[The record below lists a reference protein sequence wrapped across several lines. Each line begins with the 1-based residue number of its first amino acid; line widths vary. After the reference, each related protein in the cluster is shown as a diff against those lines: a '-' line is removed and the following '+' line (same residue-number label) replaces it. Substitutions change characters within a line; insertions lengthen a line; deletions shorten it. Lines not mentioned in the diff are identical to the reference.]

1 MKRKIIFRGK
11 TKRRHRWVYG
21 ALVQNGKE
29 FGLISQDEDDANYGI
44 AYYVDEDTVGQFTEL
59 YDSNGKPIYEGDI
72 VERYDEYYVVEFNIK
87 RRGYYP
93 FACGDGCGCCEYET
107 MSPEDI
113 EVVGN
118 IYDDEELVK
127 EHNL

>member
-1 MKRKIIFRGK
+1 MERKIIFRGK

-21 ALVQNGKE
+21 ALLKIGEDFAIINQN
-29 FGLISQDEDDANYGI
+29 EDDANYGLPF
-44 AYYVDEDTVGQFTEL
+44 YVEKDTIGQFTEL
-59 YDSNGKPIYEGDI
+59 YDSNGNRIYEDDI
-72 VERYDEYYVVEFNIK
+72 VERYNEYYVVKFSIK

-107 MSPEDI
+107 MSPEDV

-118 IYDDEELVK
+118 IYDDEELAK

>member
-11 TKRRHRWVYG
+11 TKRRHCWVYG

-44 AYYVDEDTVGQFTEL
+44 AYYVDEDTIGQFTEL
-59 YDSNGKPIYEGDI
+59 HDSTGMPIYEGDI
-72 VERYDEYYVVEFNIK
+72 VERFNEYYVVKFSTK

-93 FACGDGCGCCEYET
+93 FACGDGCGCCESET
-107 MSPEDI
+107 MRPEDVD
-113 EVVGN
+113 VVGN
-118 IYDDEELVK
+118 IYDDGELVK

>member
-1 MKRKIIFRGK
+1 MERKIIFRGK

-21 ALVQNGKE
+21 ALLIIGEDFAIINQN
-29 FGLISQDEDDANYGI
+29 EDDANYGLPF
-44 AYYVDEDTVGQFTEL
+44 YVEKDTIGQFTEL
-59 YDSNGKPIYEGDI
+59 HDATGMRIYEGDI
-72 VERYDEYYVVEFNIK
+72 VERYNEYYVVKFSTK

-107 MSPEDI
+107 MSPEDV